1 MAQGHC
7 GGVRQD
13 PLEPILSSDPVS
25 ELGEV
30 SNMANGR
37 RMAAQKGEGKMGG
50 MISLA
55 ALVAFGYAVWNVA
68 PVYYADFNLGDK
80 MVEVCRLH
88 PAQAA
93 EDKIRD
99 VLMRT
104 VREEGLAEY
113 VTRADFKI
121 QTRENARRITL
132 EYERK
137 AKVLP
142 GWVRTFKFSKDVD
155 QPFF

>member
-1 MAQGHC
+1 MAKGK
-7 GGVRQD
+7 
-13 PLEPILSSDPVS
+13 
-25 ELGEV
+25 
-30 SNMANGR
+30 
-37 RMAAQKGEGKMGG
+37 RMATQKGEGKIGG
-50 MISLA
+50 IVSLGALA
-55 ALVAFGYAVWNVA
+55 AFCYAIFNVA

-99 VLMRT
+99 LLMRT

-113 VTRADFKI
+113 ITRADFKI

-142 GWVRTFKFSKDVD
+142 GWVRTFKFNKDVD